1 LGEWCDIDHDS
12 SALETLDPILERVN
26 HSGAWIVSDIV
37 GGYRVARTYYGY
49 TRAQAVA
56 LFRRE
61 VLANV

>member
-1 LGEWCDIDHDS
+1 MSLGRLNMSRPLVEIV
-12 SALETLDPILERVN
+12 P
-26 HSGAWIVSDIV
+26 HSGAVIVSDIV

-56 LFRRE
+56 LYRRE

>member
-1 LGEWCDIDHDS
+1 MS
-12 SALETLDPILERVN
+12 SPMVERVS

-49 TRAQAVA
+49 TRRQAVA

-61 VLANV
+61 MANV

>member
-1 LGEWCDIDHDS
+1 MS
-12 SALETLDPILERVN
+12 RPIVERVS

-49 TRAQAVA
+49 TRREAVA

>member
-1 LGEWCDIDHDS
+1 MSKLSPMVEIV
-12 SALETLDPILERVN
+12 P
-26 HSGAWIVSDIV
+26 HSGAVIVSDIV

-49 TRAQAVA
+49 SRREAVA